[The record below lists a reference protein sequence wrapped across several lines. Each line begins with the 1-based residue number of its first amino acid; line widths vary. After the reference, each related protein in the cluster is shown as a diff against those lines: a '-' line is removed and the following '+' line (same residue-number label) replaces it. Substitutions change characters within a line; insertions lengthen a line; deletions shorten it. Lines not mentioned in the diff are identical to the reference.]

1 MEELA
6 MKSER
11 ISIGQKCSVKGYS
24 KPFISLKLERNCG
37 RSKFSYILFICAE
50 GRAIGIY
57 CGTFVQKISRDFYGA
72 DGDNVLSQYT
82 RVHNVTWLGVSVNRL
97 WYW

>member
-6 MKSER
+6 VKSER

-24 KPFISLKLERNCG
+24 KPFMSLKHNCG
-37 RSKFSYILFICAE
+37 RSKISYILFICAE

-57 CGTFVQKISRDFYGA
+57 CGTFVQKVPRNFYGA

-82 RVHNVTWLGVSVNRL
+82 RVHNVTWLGVSVSGL
-97 WYW
+97 WYR